1 MFLFEDNL
9 ELEEKLSSKSLP
21 TRIDTFVELEGGF
34 QAPVK
39 MLLPPDMDEESKYP
53 LLVYV
58 YGGPG
63 SQVGVVRDEERVI
76 DKYSDGV
83 R

>member
-9 ELEEKLSSKSLP
+9 ELEEKLSSKTLP

-39 MLLPPDMDEESKYP
+39 MLLPPDIDEESKYP

-63 SQVGVVRDEERVI
+63 SQVSVVRDEDRVI
-76 DKYSDGV
+76 DEYSDGV

>member
-9 ELEEKLSSKSLP
+9 ELEEKLSSKTLP

-39 MLLPPDMDEESKYP
+39 MLLPPDMDEETKYP

-63 SQVGVVRDEERVI
+63 SQVSVVRDEDRVI
-76 DKYSDGV
+76 DEYSDGV

>member
-1 MFLFEDNL
+1 
-9 ELEEKLSSKSLP
+9 
-21 TRIDTFVELEGGF
+21 
-34 QAPVK
+34 

>member
-63 SQVGVVRDEERVI
+63 SQVSVVRHEDRVI
-76 DKYSDGV
+76 DEYSDGV

>member
-39 MLLPPDMDEESKYP
+39 MLLPPDIDEESKYP

-63 SQVGVVRDEERVI
+63 SQVSVVRDEDRVI
-76 DKYSDGV
+76 DEYSDGV